1 MKRLKGA
8 IRSPAAA
15 SVLLGLAVFV
25 LIVIA
30 RENALLQPTEILAYD
45 KFVAMRAGREVTD
58 SRVAIVEITEK
69 DIGKYDFPV
78 PDDLLARL
86 LETIARAQPV
96 AIGLDI
102 YRDAAVPRDKSR
114 VAELNRVLKQYPN
127 IVGIFGFGDIDH
139 PIKIPFAPA
148 LAETPERYG
157 FNDFPFEFGSVR
169 RAFLLVWDKENNI
182 YPSFSLALAMQA
194 GVTPE
199 QTESGMRIGKANFPR
214 FQRHEGG
221 YVHAADGGHQFLL
234 DFKSPRKFITH
245 SLDDVLSNRVSDET
259 WRGKIVLIGE
269 GAESAHDFE
278 NTPLQVNMPGVE
290 LHGQA
295 VNQLLRASEHGDKV
309 TTRGA
314 SRWKSHGFSRGAFS
328 VA

>member
-1 MKRLKGA
+1 MTFQFPTIFSRDCSKQSRA
-8 IRSPAAA
+8 RNQSRSV
-15 SVLLGLAVFV
+15 STF
-25 LIVIA
+25 I
-30 RENALLQPTEILAYD
+30 
-45 KFVAMRAGREVTD
+45 AMRRFRGT
-58 SRVAIVEITEK
+58 RVA
-69 DIGKYDFPV
+69 
-78 PDDLLARL
+78 L
-86 LETIARAQPV
+86 
-96 AIGLDI
+96 
-102 YRDAAVPRDKSR
+102 
-114 VAELNRVLKQYPN
+114 AELNRVLKQYPN

-295 VNQLLRASEHGDKV
+295 VNQLLRGV
-309 TTRGA
+309 GTR
-314 SRWKSHGFSRGAFS
+314 R
-328 VA
+328 